1 MLQTS
6 FSHHARHGMNDKSAY
21 TSYTA
26 ATIES
31 KPRVEGSVINL
42 WKMEQVSVKTATTS
56 NQQLTALIL

>member
-1 MLQTS
+1 MLPTW

-31 KPRVEGSVINL
+31 KPRVEGSVMNL
-42 WKMEQVSVKTATTS
+42 RKKEQASVKMATTS
-56 NQQLTALIL
+56 NQQLTTLIL